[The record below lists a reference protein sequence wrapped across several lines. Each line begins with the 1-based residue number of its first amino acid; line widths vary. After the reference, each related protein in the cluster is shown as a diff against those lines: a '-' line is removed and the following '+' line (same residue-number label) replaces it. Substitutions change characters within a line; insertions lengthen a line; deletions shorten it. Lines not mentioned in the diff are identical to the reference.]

1 MHYTK
6 SSAKERIELLKK
18 EITHHRYLYHVADTQ
33 EISDGALDSLK
44 KELFDLE
51 QQFPELVTFDSPTQ
65 RVGGDVL
72 PFFQKFTH
80 VTRMT
85 SLNDAFSDEDMYAWE
100 ERMRNFARTEGFVM
114 PDTIEYFA
122 EMKMDGLAIALHY
135 EKGILVRAATRG
147 DGFVGEDVTENI
159 KTIEDVPL
167 RLPTYEQV
175 LAVVDEKQF
184 HEETGLLL
192 SRVVERA
199 FEGAVEIR
207 GEVYIKKS
215 HFDAYNREA
224 IRNGNQPLS
233 NPRNA
238 AAGSIRQLDPKVARA
253 RRLSFFAYDV
263 ITDFGQTT
271 HMQTHAIARVLG
283 VAVNPIATV
292 CHGLGSVL
300 SFFHDLEG
308 KKREQLDYLV
318 DGVVVHI
325 HDEVLRER
333 LGIVGKAPRGSIAFK
348 WPAEEATSR
357 VVAINIQVGRTGV
370 LTPVAVIEP
379 VNVGGVVVQNVT
391 LHNEAQIERLDLR
404 IGDTVIVRRAGDVI
418 PEIPRVLSEL
428 RTGKE
433 EKFEMPRVCPVCD
446 GEVVR
451 KKIATKQE
459 QSVGWYCSNDDC
471 LAKKHEGLI
480 HFVSKG
486 AVNIEG
492 LGEKIIDRFVAL
504 GLLHDSAD
512 IFNLKREDIVGLEGF
527 GEKSA
532 DNIILE
538 ISQKKE
544 IPLHRFLV
552 ALGIPQVGDQTSR
565 DLAQSEFVQTYITN
579 HSYSI
584 ITPLQVVEIF
594 DRDANSFENLRDIGP
609 VVAAS
614 LSQFFSQVSTRA
626 LCKKMGSFGVRIVLP
641 VFNKKALPLAGK
653 TFVFTGE
660 LLSMSRDIAK
670 EKVRELGGS
679 VSESV
684 SKKTSY
690 VVAGDATGS
699 KYDKA
704 VALGVTI
711 LNEDE
716 FVSMIG

>member
-1 MHYTK
+1 MHYTQET
-6 SSAKERIELLKK
+6 AKERIELLKK

-51 QQFPELVTFDSPTQ
+51 QQFPALVTSDSPTQ
-65 RVGGDVL
+65 RVGGEVL
-72 PFFQKFTH
+72 PFFQKVAH

-85 SLNDAFSDEDMYAWE
+85 SLNDAFGDEDMYAWE
-100 ERMRNFARTEGFVM
+100 ERMRNFARTEGFTL
-114 PDTIEYFA
+114 PQPLEFFA
-122 EMKMDGLAIALHY
+122 EMKMDGLAVALHY
-135 EKGILVRAATRG
+135 EHGVLVRAATRG
-147 DGFVGEDVTENI
+147 DGFMGEDVTENI
-159 KTIEDVPL
+159 KTIEDIPL
-167 RLPTYEQV
+167 RLPTCDEV
-175 LAVVDEKQF
+175 VAVIDEKTF
-184 HEETGLLL
+184 IRDCGLSLKE
-192 SRVVERA
+192 VVRRA

-207 GEVYIKKS
+207 GEVYVKKS
-215 HFDAYNREA
+215 RFDAYNAEA
-224 IRNGNQPLS
+224 LRNGNQPLS

-238 AAGSIRQLDPKVARA
+238 AAGSIRQLDPKIARA

-271 HMQTHAIARVLG
+271 HIQTHTIARVLG
-283 VAVNPIATV
+283 VAVNPIAKV
-292 CHGLGSVL
+292 CRGLGEVL

-318 DGVVVHI
+318 DGVVVHV
-325 HDEVLRER
+325 HDEVLRDR

-357 VVAINIQVGRTGV
+357 VVGINIQVGRTGV

-379 VNVGGVVVQNVT
+379 VNVAGVIVQNVT

-418 PEIPRVLSEL
+418 PEIPRVLVEL

-433 EKFEMPRVCPVCD
+433 EKFEMPRACPVCG

-459 QSVGWYCSNDDC
+459 QSVGWYCGNDNC

-492 LGEKIIDRFVAL
+492 LGEKIIDRFVEL

-532 DNIILE
+532 DNIISE
-538 ISQKKE
+538 IAQKKE

-552 ALGIPQVGDQTSR
+552 ALGISQVGDQTSR
-565 DLAQSEFVQTYITN
+565 DLAQSEFVREYMTR
-579 HSYSI
+579 HDVSMV
-584 ITPLQVVEIF
+584 TPLQVFEIF
-594 DRDANSFENLRDIGP
+594 NHDAVAFESLRDVGP

-614 LSQFFSQVSTRA
+614 LAQFFSEESTRT

-641 VFNKKALPLAGK
+641 TFTNQLMSLAGK

-660 LLSMSRDIAK
+660 LSTMSRDVAK

-690 VVAGDATGS
+690 VVAGEATGS

-704 VALGVTI
+704 VALGVTV
-711 LNEDE
+711 LGEDE
-716 FVSMIG
+716 FLSMVG